1 MSNTF
6 VADMLIAKEYSD
18 KIRGCYLS
26 ADLYAIYYEDER
38 AEMWL
43 TYIRNE
49 WNEMH
54 RLWDEGIGKCKDFVA
69 QSCIDNQF
77 KRFTEAFPLK
87 GLW

>member
-6 VADMLIAKEYSD
+6 VADMRIAKEYSD

-38 AEMWL
+38 SEMWL

-69 QSCIDNQF
+69 QACIDNQF
-77 KRFTEAFPLK
+77 KRFSEAFPLK